1 MVREVL
7 MSVERPSRATGTIAR
22 QSRAGTRRVA
32 IAAGPA
38 APLRDF
44 EEELRRQEDL
54 HRLACEAG
62 RTGSWYVCLDSMEC
76 TLSPMAAALLGLPAQ
91 ALTLPPETWRSR
103 IGSAHLP
110 GLEEAVR
117 AGAADGTS
125 FEFEFMVTRR
135 DSRELWLHLRGEVV
149 ADASGRPVRVHGAL
163 VDLSEQKRAKDE
175 LERLNETLELRV
187 AERTAALL
195 ETQEALRQA
204 QKVEAMGQL
213 TGGIA
218 HDFNNLLT
226 PILANL
232 DLLRH
237 SAAGERDRRLI
248 DGALRSAG
256 SAQSLVQRLL
266 AFARRQALQ
275 PTRVELPALIEGL
288 AELVART
295 LGPRIRIA
303 LDLAPGLEPA
313 LADRNQLEMA
323 ILNLGVNARDAM
335 PEGGTLTISAA
346 NETVSPGHEAR
357 LAPGSYVRL
366 SIVDTGIG
374 MDEKVRRRAIEPFY
388 STKGVGK
395 GTGLGL
401 SMVDGLASQMGG
413 AFSLWSEPGS
423 GTAATLWLPV
433 WTGPA
438 HVDAPARAPAPA
450 FAHEGVALLVDD
462 HDLVRASTAEMLAEL
477 GYRVVEAIS
486 GEEAVRLIDGGL
498 HADLMVTDH
507 LMPGISGA
515 ELAGL
520 ARLRLPGLPVLLVS
534 GSSSP
539 NGVPADLPCLA
550 KPFRKAALAERIA
563 TLREPA
569 VQSAS

>member
-1 MVREVL
+1 
-7 MSVERPSRATGTIAR
+7 MSIEQPCEATDPAVGDARSKAGRFPVATGRAT
-22 QSRAGTRRVA
+22 SV
-32 IAAGPA
+32 
-38 APLRDF
+38 RDY

-62 RTGSWYVCLDSMEC
+62 RTGSWYVSLESMEC

-91 ALTLPPETWRSR
+91 AFTLPAETWRAR
-103 IGSAHLP
+103 IGSAHLA

-117 AGAADGTS
+117 ASAADGRP
-125 FEFEFMVTRR
+125 FEFEFMVTRS

-149 ADASGRPVRVHGAL
+149 TDVSGRPSRVHGAL
-163 VDLSEQKRAKDE
+163 VDLTEQKRAKDE

-237 SAAGERDRRLI
+237 SATSERDRRLI
-248 DGALRSAG
+248 EGALRSAG
-256 SAQSLVQRLL
+256 SAQALVQRLL
-266 AFARRQALQ
+266 AFARRQALE
-275 PTRVELPALIEGL
+275 PTRVELPALIEDL
-288 AELVART
+288 AELVSRT
-295 LGPRIRIA
+295 LGPRIQIA
-303 LDLAPGLEPA
+303 LDLAPGLQPA

-323 ILNLGVNARDAM
+323 ILNLSVNARDAM

-346 NETVSPGHEAR
+346 NEIAGPGHEAR
-357 LAPGSYVRL
+357 LPPGGYVRL
-366 SIVDTGIG
+366 SIVDTGFG
-374 MDEKVRRRAIEPFY
+374 MDEKVLRRAVEPFF

-413 AFSLWSEPGS
+413 AFSLRSEPGS
-423 GTAATLWLPV
+423 GTAATLWLPIWV
-433 WTGPA
+433 GPA
-438 HVDAPARAPAPA
+438 RTDASPRPAAPA

-462 HDLVRASTAEMLAEL
+462 HDLVRASTAEMLGDL
-477 GYRVVEAIS
+477 GYRVVEAGS
-486 GEEAVRLIDGGL
+486 GEEAIQLIDGGL

-515 ELAGL
+515 QLADL
-520 ARLRLPGLPVLLVS
+520 ARSRLPGLPVLLVT
-534 GSSSP
+534 GFTRP
-539 NGVPADLPCLA
+539 DGVPADLPCLT
-550 KPFRKAALAERIA
+550 KPFRKAVLAERIA
-563 TLREPA
+563 RLRRPA
-569 VQSAS
+569 IQPAH